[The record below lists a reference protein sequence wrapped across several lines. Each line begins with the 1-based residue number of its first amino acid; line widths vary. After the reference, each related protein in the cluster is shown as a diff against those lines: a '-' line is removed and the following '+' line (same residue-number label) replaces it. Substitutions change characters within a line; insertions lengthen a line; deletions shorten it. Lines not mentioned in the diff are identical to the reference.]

1 MIIIIVILFTL
12 RLLRF
17 FFWQYN
23 FLNGS
28 SLHCICLF
36 LTYQIIITI
45 YHTEDKTFYE
55 YTREGEV
62 VEIKVVPKKGET
74 YYLIPNGGADE
85 GFRRATE
92 SKLRVPTWVIFSW

>member
-1 MIIIIVILFTL
+1 MILNLSRFLSRSVFVLTLVVSTLFA
-12 RLLRF
+12 LLSV
-17 FFWQYN
+17 QA
-23 FLNGS
+23 
-28 SLHCICLF
+28 
-36 LTYQIIITI
+36 QAEEEPKITI

-62 VEIKVVPKKGET
+62 VEIKVVPKKGEP